1 MEEKV
6 KKYGLVGRNINY
18 SFSKNYFREKF
29 KKENLINSNYK
40 NFDLK
45 KIDDFEK
52 LIKENDLLGLNVT
65 IPYKRS
71 IIKYLDEID
80 EIAKKINAVNTLIFD
95 KKKGIIGYNTDCYGF
110 KKALEETLNKTPKT
124 AFILGTG
131 GASSAVEYVLNEINI
146 SYKIVSRNPRLD
158 QIHYEELNKKL
169 LINNSIIINTTP
181 LGTYPNTDQ
190 CPNIPYSHL
199 NKTHYLFDLIYNPR
213 TTKFLKLGLK
223 KGAKI
228 QKGYK
233 MLKYQAEK
241 SWEIWNKI

>member
-18 SFSKNYFREKF
+18 SFSKDYFREKF

-95 KKKGIIGYNTDCYGF
+95 KKKGIIGY
-110 KKALEETLNKTPKT
+110 
-124 AFILGTG
+124 
-131 GASSAVEYVLNEINI
+131 
-146 SYKIVSRNPRLD
+146 
-158 QIHYEELNKKL
+158 H
-169 LINNSIIINTTP
+169 
-181 LGTYPNTDQ
+181 
-190 CPNIPYSHL
+190 
-199 NKTHYLFDLIYNPR
+199 
-213 TTKFLKLGLK
+213 
-223 KGAKI
+223 
-228 QKGYK
+228 
-233 MLKYQAEK
+233 
-241 SWEIWNKI
+241 